1 MIIVVILYTSQN
13 LVINAF
19 LITVIYVIKKF
30 QTKTNVKLF
39 NILHA
44 KYVIICRVAV
54 VQYATFILVNANA
67 VQYATPTNVN
77 VVLNVIIF
85 LVNAVLNVIHQ
96 NACVAPTAKN
106 IPVNVAPNVILKN
119 VVAVKYVI
127 NTPVFVV
134 QTAIMPIADVVL
146 YVIVIHVFVVK
157 FVIWLNAFV
166 VKIAKLIL
174 ANAAPIVIPWIAN
187 VAVNV
192 DVSLVDVVI

>member
-1 MIIVVILYTSQN
+1 M
-13 LVINAF
+13 
-19 LITVIYVIKKF
+19 
-30 QTKTNVKLF
+30 
-39 NILHA
+39 
-44 KYVIICRVAV
+44 
-54 VQYATFILVNANA
+54 
-67 VQYATPTNVN
+67 P
-77 VVLNVIIF
+77 
-85 LVNAVLNVIHQ
+85 
-96 NACVAPTAKN
+96 
-106 IPVNVAPNVILKN
+106 LKN

-192 DVSLVDVVI
+192 DVSLVDAVI